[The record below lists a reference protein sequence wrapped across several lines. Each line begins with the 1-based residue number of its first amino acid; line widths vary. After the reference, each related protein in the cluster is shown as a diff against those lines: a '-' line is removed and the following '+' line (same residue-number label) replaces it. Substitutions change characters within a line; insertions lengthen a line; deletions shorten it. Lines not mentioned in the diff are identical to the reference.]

1 MTEDKKK
8 GEKNMAKIQMTIE
21 LDSLRDKETIEYL
34 FSALGK
40 DRTMTPAPVVEIQ
53 KAEPPNPLSAKRQR
67 EFVPAE
73 KFKEIKNKLSM
84 TYKEMNEALGFTQT
98 KHAAHRCQEGGT
110 REDYEEW
117 LKRFKAYKAK
127 KQKWIPGATV
137 IETMTRYKVEK
148 KQVARVL
155 GITPNAV
162 QNWIRDGMSPAR
174 YRVFLN
180 ALEELKAQKGESN
193 GETV

>member
-1 MTEDKKK
+1 
-8 GEKNMAKIQMTIE
+8 MAKIQMTIE
-21 LDSLRDKETIEYL
+21 LDSLSDKETIEYL

-40 DRTMTPAPVVEIQ
+40 GRTMTPAPVVEIQ
-53 KAEPPNPLSAKRQR
+53 KPEQPKPLSAKRQK
-67 EFVPAE
+67 EFVPAK
-73 KFKEIKNKLSM
+73 KFREIKIKLNM
-84 TYKEMNEALGFTQT
+84 NYKEMTEALGFAQT
-98 KHAAHRCQEGGT
+98 THAAHRCQEGGT

-117 LKRFKAYKAK
+117 LKRLKAYKAK
-127 KQKWIPGATV
+127 KQKWIPGSTV
-137 IETMTRYKVEK
+137 IEMMTRYKVDN

-162 QNWIRDGMSPAR
+162 QNWRRDGMSPNR
-174 YRVFLN
+174 YKAFLN

>member
-21 LDSLRDKETIEYL
+21 LDSLRDKETIECL
-34 FSALGK
+34 LSSLGK
-40 DRTMTPAPVVEIQ
+40 GRTMTPAPVVEIQ
-53 KAEPPNPLSAKRQR
+53 KPEQPKLLSAKRQK

-73 KFKEIKNKLSM
+73 KFKEIKNKLNM
-84 TYKEMNEALGFTQT
+84 TYMEMNEALGFTQT

-127 KQKWIPGATV
+127 KQRVIPGST
-137 IETMTRYKVEK
+137 ITEMMTQYKVEK

-162 QNWIRDGMSPAR
+162 QNWQRDGMSPDR
-174 YRVFLN
+174 YKVFKN

-193 GETV
+193 GKIV

>member
-1 MTEDKKK
+1 MKVKK
-8 GEKNMAKIQMTIE
+8 GERDMAKIQMTIE
-21 LDSLRDKETIEYL
+21 LDSLSDKETIEYL

-40 DRTMTPAPVVEIQ
+40 GRTMTPAPVVDIQ
-53 KAEPPNPLSAKRQR
+53 KTEQPKPLRAKRQS

-73 KFKEIKNKLSM
+73 KFKEIKNKLNM
-84 TYKEMNEALGFTQT
+84 TYKEMNEALGFAKT

-117 LKRFKAYKAK
+117 LKRFKAYKNK
-127 KQKWIPGATV
+127 NKREIPGATV
-137 IETMTRYKVEK
+137 AEMLTKYKMTRE
-148 KQVARVL
+148 QVAKVL

-162 QNWIRDGMSPAR
+162 QNWIRDGMSFDR

-180 ALEELKAQKGESN
+180 ALEN
-193 GETV
+193 

>member
-1 MTEDKKK
+1 
-8 GEKNMAKIQMTIE
+8 MAKIQMTIE
-21 LDSLRDKETIEYL
+21 LDSLSDKETIECL
-34 FSALGK
+34 LSALGK

-53 KAEPPNPLSAKRQR
+53 KPEQPKPLKAKKQS

-73 KFKEIKNKLSM
+73 KFKEIKNKLNM
-84 TYKEMNEALGFTQT
+84 TYKEMNEALGFTKT
-98 KHAAHRCQEGGT
+98 TYAAHRCQEGGT

-127 KQKWIPGATV
+127 KQKWIPGSTV
-137 IETMTRYKVEK
+137 IEMMTRYKVDN

-162 QNWIRDGMSPAR
+162 QNWRRDGMSPNR
-174 YRVFLN
+174 YKAFLN

>member
-1 MTEDKKK
+1 
-8 GEKNMAKIQMTIE
+8 MAKIQMTIE
-21 LDSLRDKETIEYL
+21 LDSLSDEETIEYL

-40 DRTMTPAPVVEIQ
+40 GRTMTPAPVVEIQ
-53 KAEPPNPLSAKRQR
+53 NHEQPKPLRAKKQS

-73 KFKEIKNKLSM
+73 KFKEIKNKLNM
-84 TYKEMNEALGFTQT
+84 TYKEMNEALGFAKP

-127 KQKWIPGATV
+127 KQKGIPGSTV
-137 IETMTRYKVEK
+137 IEMMTRYKVEN

-162 QNWIRDGMSPAR
+162 QNWKRDGMSPNK
-174 YRVFLN
+174 YRVLLN
-180 ALEELKAQKGESN
+180 VLEELKKGE
-193 GETV
+193 E

>member
-1 MTEDKKK
+1 
-8 GEKNMAKIQMTIE
+8 MAKIQMTIE
-21 LDSLRDKETIEYL
+21 LDSLSDKETIEYL

-40 DRTMTPAPVVEIQ
+40 GRTMTPAPVVDIQ
-53 KAEPPNPLSAKRQR
+53 KPEQPKPQR
-67 EFVPAE
+67 ESVPAE
-73 KFKEIKNKLSM
+73 KFQEIKNKLNM
-84 TYKEMNEALGFTQT
+84 TYREMTEALGFAQT
-98 KHAAHRCQEGGT
+98 THAAHRCQEGGT

-127 KQKWIPGATV
+127 NQKEIPGST
-137 IETMTRYKVEK
+137 ITEMMTQHKVDQ

-162 QNWIRDGMSPAR
+162 QNWRRDGMSFDR

-180 ALEELKAQKGESN
+180 ALEELKA
-193 GETV
+193 